1 MVCAVFGIICVIIS
15 FAVWKNFESARFLIG
30 ILLLSAAVYLL
41 LPLAEILNASPAVPN
56 TAHRIGFLYGII
68 VTWLIGAA
76 LTTGSKK
83 RVYIY
88 LIALLVVIILPLIL
102 LGITILI

>member
-15 FAVWKNFESARFLIG
+15 FAVWKNFESARLLIG
-30 ILLLSAAVYLL
+30 ILLLSAAVCLL

-83 RVYIY
+83 RVYLY
-88 LIALLVVIILPLIL
+88 LILLVAIFLLPILL
-102 LGITILI
+102 LGITLLT